1 MTKMDDTS
9 DVKDEGKQALHAY
22 SAVGV
27 WNVTILLEN
36 NLVLPNKIKKHIYS
50 LTQQSHSWMAELQK
64 QNHKDV
70 CRRITVL

>member
-36 NLVLPNKIKKHIYS
+36 NLVLPNKIKNTSIP
-50 LTQQSHSWMAELQK
+50 
-64 QNHKDV
+64 
-70 CRRITVL
+70 